1 MLVSVI
7 VLAALSSVVVVW
19 RGATEWVVGA
29 GHLLHLAAIFL
40 DFYS

>member
-7 VLAALSSVVVVW
+7 ALAALSSIVVVW
-19 RGATEWVVGA
+19 GGATERVVGA

-40 DFYS
+40 DFYF